1 MQLGDILALHVELS
15 SKCNAW
21 CPGCPR
27 NFNGY
32 GLRPNVQPTN
42 LELDKLY
49 SAFDKLPNLNRVQ
62 LCGRFGD
69 PLMHNELFSVVENIV
84 ARKYHLQIHTNGS
97 LRNVEWWANL
107 GKLLSDH
114 PHQIWFGLDGLEDT
128 HSLYRQA
135 TDFNKV
141 IENATAFIK
150 NGGHAIWQFIP
161 FKHNEHQI
169 KDCIKLAKKLRFK
182 NFEIIEGVRN
192 PEVARHYITGKEYE
206 LLPWSRTNEL
216 NYREYT
222 PKLVFE
228 NCAHVMAPG
237 LYITASGKYTL
248 CCHFD
253 SVYPEY
259 DSILFDTIEETV
271 PLDIKSEI
279 KTMPKPLCVKA
290 CANLRMPRKLLE
302 LNT

>member
-1 MQLGDILALHVELS
+1 MQLGDISALHVELS

-32 GLRPNVQPTN
+32 GLRPNVNPTN
-42 LELDKLY
+42 LELIKLY
-49 SAFDKLPNLNRVQ
+49 SAFDKLPNLTRVQ

-69 PLMHNELFSVVENIV
+69 PLMHNDLFQVVETIV
-84 ARKYHLQIHTNGS
+84 SKKYHLQIHTNGS
-97 LRNVEWWANL
+97 LRNVEWWSNL
-107 GKLLSDH
+107 GNLLKNHS
-114 PHQIWFGLDGLEDT
+114 HQIWFGLDGLEDT

-141 IENATAFIK
+141 IENASAFIK
-150 NGGHAIWQFIP
+150 HGGHAIWQFIP
-161 FKHNEHQI
+161 FKHNEHQV
-169 KDCIKLAKKLRFK
+169 KDCIKLAKKLGFK

-192 PEVARHYITGKEYE
+192 PTSARNYITGEEYE
-206 LLPWSRTNEL
+206 LLPWSKTSEL
-216 NYREYT
+216 NYREYA
-222 PKLVFE
+222 PKLVYE
-228 NCAHVMAPG
+228 NCAHLMAPG

-259 DSILFDTIEETV
+259 DSILYDTIEETV
-271 PLDIKSEI
+271 PLDIEYEI
-279 KTMPKPLCVKA
+279 KTTPRPLCVKA